1 MLIYL
6 DNAATTYPKP
16 ESVYQAAEKAMR
28 EGGGN
33 PGRGLHPLAL
43 KSTEIVYR
51 TREKVAD
58 LFGGN
63 PERVVFTPNATGAL
77 NLAIKGLARPGSH
90 ILISDI
96 EHNSVLRPV
105 VSLAE
110 QGVRYSIFSS
120 SGSDQD
126 ILASIERN
134 LHPSTCLLV
143 ACHRSNVAPITL
155 PIEKI
160 GKLCASKGIYFIV
173 DASQSAGSVE
183 ISMDRMNIDVLCAP
197 GHKGLFGLMGSG
209 FALFGR
215 HIRAEKIKTIWEGGS
230 GIDSRLQVMPNVLPE
245 RLEAGT
251 LAVPAIASLGA
262 GIDYVRL
269 RSIQEIAA
277 YENKLLLELYDRL
290 SEIRKVQLYCRS
302 KEKEGTT
309 LLFNVDGIDAEQV
322 AMLLAKQHIC
332 VRSGLHCSPLAH
344 QSLGT
349 PGGAVRVSLSPFN
362 KREDLDSLYYAIQEW
377 L

>member
-1 MLIYL
+1 
-6 DNAATTYPKP
+6 
-16 ESVYQAAEKAMR
+16 
-28 EGGGN
+28 
-33 PGRGLHPLAL
+33 
-43 KSTEIVYR
+43 
-51 TREKVAD
+51 
-58 LFGGN
+58 
-63 PERVVFTPNATGAL
+63 
-77 NLAIKGLARPGSH
+77 
-90 ILISDI
+90 
-96 EHNSVLRPV
+96 
-105 VSLAE
+105 
-110 QGVRYSIFSS
+110 
-120 SGSDQD
+120 
-126 ILASIERN
+126 
-134 LHPSTCLLV
+134 
-143 ACHRSNVAPITL
+143 
-155 PIEKI
+155 
-160 GKLCASKGIYFIV
+160 
-173 DASQSAGSVE
+173 
-183 ISMDRMNIDVLCAP
+183 
-197 GHKGLFGLMGSG
+197 
-209 FALFGR
+209 
-215 HIRAEKIKTIWEGGS
+215 
-230 GIDSRLQVMPNVLPE
+230 MPNVLPE